1 MDGVKDIYR
10 YTSEDIPDIGIS
22 INTSA
27 KRELTGKYAK
37 NDNANY
43 FLDENNIIG
52 ITDSIGNKIFSF
64 QLYVTE
70 EQKTNNFYNVVAI
83 KPADGTEMAPFVM
96 EYSRNSDGSKS
107 ALAYYKLNSF
117 LNSLEQQKSSKSS
130 DECGEFSNSTTST
143 SSSSTTNSGGG
154 GTSGSWDRESSS
166 FSNYGS
172 YNVTTW
178 GASSNTTVG
187 SKRGTVDV
195 GYGYFMMP
203 KDEGQREKSAKG
215 DDSEPCPKSE
225 WLLPVNEEDHVHL
238 IDQANNPCVAE
249 ILTKLQQKDSQKLTV
264 PDIGGLSGTGHLAQG
279 ILDLFDKSGDYD
291 LTFKIEEAGTDGNGN
306 PRNAST
312 EKIPNKNEFIVTI
325 DDDYARNASKLAL
338 ARTIIHESLHALL
351 GFTLKTNPRSDLSVL
366 LNEYFIKFEDRNI
379 TEHTLMSQYVEAIG
393 YSLSVWDNHRQPVSY
408 YNDLAWS
415 GGMLKTEIHDE
426 LSDSKKESIEKANYA
441 EGSAAHKATKDSK
454 SSKCSN

>member
-1 MDGVKDIYR
+1 MKKIKNLLFLVAIALISTNCENDSLDGLIEQESESDGVKDIYR

-22 INTSA
+22 INTSV

-37 NDNANY
+37 NDNTNY

-143 SSSSTTNSGGG
+143 SSSSTTSSGGG

-187 SKRGTVDV
+187 STRGTVDV

-225 WLLPVNEEDHVHL
+225 WLLPVNEAYGIFHTACRSFEYEDFGLTGTKVAAIKGIEHPVL
-238 IDQANNPCVAE
+238 RTGRCPGVGYVAPQPTYYFTLPSSKPRAKRESAMALERAFDNLEEYFKNDIPCLPNGQSYIGLLSSKLLE
-249 ILTKLQQKDSQKLTV
+249 FTKKEFTKIGGAASKTPPLGWNGEEHDYETNVGLFV
-264 PDIGGLSGTGHLAQG
+264 PD
-279 ILDLFDKSGDYD
+279 
-291 LTFKIEEAGTDGNGN
+291 
-306 PRNAST
+306 
-312 EKIPNKNEFIVTI
+312 
-325 DDDYARNASKLAL
+325 
-338 ARTIIHESLHALL
+338 
-351 GFTLKTNPRSDLSVL
+351 
-366 LNEYFIKFEDRNI
+366 
-379 TEHTLMSQYVEAIG
+379 
-393 YSLSVWDNHRQPVSY
+393 
-408 YNDLAWS
+408 
-415 GGMLKTEIHDE
+415 
-426 LSDSKKESIEKANYA
+426 
-441 EGSAAHKATKDSK
+441 
-454 SSKCSN
+454 C